1 MKYVLLLAVF
11 ASAFSFTS
19 CAKDDNPASTNP
31 GYNIV
36 AKGTYKNHS
45 WGEWSGM
52 WWSWAL
58 AMPDGAN
65 AVQGTAPME
74 TNQSG
79 EVWFL
84 SGNFKGGSETRTI
97 TVPAGK
103 ALFISLINFYADT
116 TGGYP
121 PADSLMILAQLIWDG
136 SSAKV
141 DLFEIDGK
149 AVDNVA
155 ANYYAPVTSF
165 MNQNIPLKNVIG
177 DQTYGK
183 DKISSLAA
191 SCGYYMMIDGLSTGT
206 HTIHFKASNMNPLSI
221 DMTYNITVK

>member
-1 MKYVLLLAVF
+1 MKYLILLAVF
-11 ASAFSFTS
+11 ATAISFTS
-19 CAKDDNPASTNP
+19 CSKDSSPTATNA

-45 WGEWSGM
+45 WSEWSNM

-84 SGNFKGGSETRTI
+84 SGNFKGGSEIRSVTI
-97 TVPAGK
+97 PQGK
-103 ALFISLINFYADT
+103 SIFVAVLNFYADT
-116 TGGYP
+116 TGGSP
-121 PADSLMILAQLIWDG
+121 PADSLMILTQQLWDA
-136 SSAKV
+136 SKATV
-141 DLFEIDGK
+141 TLFEIDGK
-149 AVDNVA
+149 SVDNIA

-165 MNQNIPLKNVIG
+165 TNQNIPLKNVLG
-177 DQTYGK
+177 DMTYGK
-183 DKISSLAA
+183 NNISSLAA

-206 HTIHFKASNMNPLSI
+206 HTIHFKASSLAPITL

>member
-1 MKYVLLLAVF
+1 MKYVLFLAVF
-11 ASAFSFTS
+11 AIAFSVTS
-19 CAKDDNPASTNP
+19 CSKDSTPTSTNS

-36 AKGTYKNHS
+36 AKGTYKSHS

-52 WWSWAL
+52 WWNWAL
-58 AMPDGAN
+58 TMPDGAN

-79 EVWFL
+79 DVWFL
-84 SGNFKGGSETRTI
+84 SGNFMGGTETRSVTI
-97 TVPAGK
+97 PQGK
-103 ALFISLINFYADT
+103 SIFVSLLNFYADT

-121 PADSLMILAQLIWDG
+121 AADSLMILAQQIWDG
-136 SSAKV
+136 SNAKV

-149 AVDNVA
+149 TVDNIT

-165 MNQNIPLKNVIG
+165 TNQNIPLKNVIG

-183 DKISSLAA
+183 DKITSLAA
-191 SCGYYMMIDGLSTGT
+191 SCGYYMMIDGLATGA
-206 HTIHFKASNMNPLSI
+206 HTIHFKASNQNPMSI